1 MGPQK
6 RLRCG
11 LNERQMWVPAWPS
24 SLEKGT
30 HSMTDQPPHTYP
42 DGISIA
48 SVQRQDL
55 PGIIRIDADHTG
67 TEKRDYWEACY
78 DRDSADHNTTFLV
91 ARLEGEVVG
100 CALGAVQ
107 AWEFGSPPCGWIQA
121 MYVSIEHQ
129 GKHVANR
136 LFDSLVARFHEA
148 GITTV
153 RTMLHIDNH
162 MLMSFFR
169 MQGMAAGP
177 YIELEMQ
184 TN

>member
-1 MGPQK
+1 MS
-6 RLRCG
+6 
-11 LNERQMWVPAWPS
+11 A
-24 SLEKGT
+24 
-30 HSMTDQPPHTYP
+30 PPVQNYP
-42 DGISIA
+42 DGLSVA
-48 SVQRQDL
+48 SVTLDDL
-55 PGIIRIDADHTG
+55 PSIIQIDAEHTG
-67 TEKRDYWEACY
+67 AEKRDYWQACY
-78 DRDSADHNTTFLV
+78 ERDSADQNTTFLV
-91 ARLEGEVVG
+91 ARLEGKVVG
-100 CALGAVQ
+100 CALGAIQ

-121 MYVSIEHQ
+121 MYVAVDHQ
-129 GKHVANR
+129 GQHVANR
-136 LFDSLVARFHEA
+136 LFDNLVARFQDA

>member
-1 MGPQK
+1 MGDTP
-6 RLRCG
+6 
-11 LNERQMWVPAWPS
+11 RQS
-24 SLEKGT
+24 F
-30 HSMTDQPPHTYP
+30 P
-42 DGISIA
+42 DGLTISEA
-48 SVQRQDL
+48 ELDDL
-55 PGIIRIDADHTG
+55 PAIIRIDEEHTG
-67 TEKRDYWEACY
+67 TEKADYWRACHERNGT
-78 DRDSADHNTTFLV
+78 DQNTTFLV

-121 MYVSIEHQ
+121 MYVAIDHQ
-129 GKHVANR
+129 GKHIANR
-136 LFDSLVARFHEA
+136 LFASLVDEFRAV

-184 TN
+184 ANSA

>member
-1 MGPQK
+1 MPALLPRAFRAYCAGTPIISD
-6 RLRCG
+6 CG
-11 LNERQMWVPAWPS
+11 F
-24 SLEKGT
+24 
-30 HSMTDQPPHTYP
+30 SMSDPLQQTFS
-42 DGISIA
+42 DGLTISPVECA
-48 SVQRQDL
+48 DL
-55 PGIIRIDADHTG
+55 PSIIKIDLDHTG
-67 TEKRDYWEACY
+67 QAKEAYWQACY
-78 DRDSADHNTTFLV
+78 ERNGADPNTTFLV
-91 ARLEGEVVG
+91 ARAGGQVAG

-121 MYVSIEHQ
+121 MYVALDHQ

-136 LFDSLVARFHEA
+136 LFDALVAQFRSA

-184 TN
+184 ADD

>member
-1 MGPQK
+1 MSAPQAH
-6 RLRCG
+6 RF
-11 LNERQMWVPAWPS
+11 
-24 SLEKGT
+24 
-30 HSMTDQPPHTYP
+30 P
-42 DGISIA
+42 DGLSISDA
-48 SVQRQDL
+48 EAEDL
-55 PGIIRIDADHTG
+55 DGIIKIDADHTG
-67 TEKRDYWEACY
+67 QAKRDYWLSCF
-78 DRDSADHNTTFLV
+78 DRSTTDPNTTFLV
-91 ARLEGEVVG
+91 ARCNGEVVG

-121 MYVSIEHQ
+121 MYVAIDHQ
-129 GKHVANR
+129 GHHVAKQ
-136 LFDSLVARFHEA
+136 LFDALVQSFSDG

-184 TN
+184 AD

>member
-1 MGPQK
+1 M
-6 RLRCG
+6 
-11 LNERQMWVPAWPS
+11 N
-24 SLEKGT
+24 
-30 HSMTDQPPHTYP
+30 DQALPNYS
-42 DGISIA
+42 DCLGIHA
-48 SVQRQDL
+48 VEAADL
-55 PGIIRIDADHTG
+55 PGIIRIDTEHTG
-67 TEKRDYWEACY
+67 QEKKDYWDACFARNET
-78 DRDSADHNTTFLV
+78 DPNTTFLV
-91 ARLEGEVVG
+91 ARLDGEVVG

-121 MYVSIEHQ
+121 MYVDIGHQ
-129 GKHVANR
+129 GNHVAKR
-136 LFDSLVARFHEA
+136 LFDALVATFQEA

-184 TN
+184 AD